1 MGQKG
6 GKRMDNMIFY
16 LKKYTKEIAFGIFF
30 SICLAL
36 SCYSIFRK
44 EDKVE
49 TIENTNL
56 MANVAEEAKEEE
68 PEPLIF
74 HVDIKGAVN
83 SPGVYEVK
91 EGSIISDVIT
101 LAGGFTKDAVED
113 TINLSKKVQDELV
126 IYVYTKNE
134 IKKNNLQ
141 ENQTC
146 SSNNYIITECTEN
159 KVSIITSNENNE
171 NNENNNSSVSSNLI
185 NINLASIEE
194 LTTLPGIGESK
205 AQNIINYREENGYFK
220 TIDEI
225 KNVNGI
231 GEATFDQLKKY
242 ITV

>member
-1 MGQKG
+1 MKFFEN
-6 GKRMDNMIFY
+6 KLIVIAIF
-16 LKKYTKEIAFGIFF
+16 LFLF
-30 SICLAL
+30 ICLISLSLYTIKLSNKNNDILCENNEGIDNNAEVAL
-36 SCYSIFRK
+36 NNEIKKMY
-44 EDKVE
+44 
-49 TIENTNL
+49 
-56 MANVAEEAKEEE
+56 
-68 PEPLIF
+68 
-74 HVDIKGAVN
+74 VDIKGAVKN
-83 SPGVYEVK
+83 PGVYQVNE
-91 EGSIISDVIT
+91 ENIINDVIN
-101 LAGGFTKDAVED
+101 LAGGLLDKAYVEN
-113 TINLSKKVQDELV
+113 INLSKKVQDELV
-126 IYVYTKNE
+126 IYVYTKDE

-171 NNENNNSSVSSNLI
+171 NNENNNSSVSSSLI
-185 NINLASIEE
+185 NINIASIEE

>member
-1 MGQKG
+1 MKFFEN
-6 GKRMDNMIFY
+6 KLII
-16 LKKYTKEIAFGIFF
+16 TTTIAFLLIIL
-30 SICLAL
+30 ICL
-36 SCYSIFRK
+36 SIYSIK
-44 EDKVE
+44 ISNKNND
-49 TIENTNL
+49 ILCENNEGIDNN
-56 MANVAEEAKEEE
+56 AEVALNNEIKKMY
-68 PEPLIF
+68 
-74 HVDIKGAVN
+74 VDIKGAVKN
-83 SPGVYEVK
+83 PGVYQVNE
-91 EGSIISDVIT
+91 ENIINDVIN
-101 LAGGFTKDAVED
+101 LAGGLLDKAYVEN
-113 TINLSKKVQDELV
+113 INLSKKVQDELV
-126 IYVYTKNE
+126 IYVYTKDE

-171 NNENNNSSVSSNLI
+171 NNENNNSSVSSSLI
-185 NINLASIEE
+185 NINIASIEE

-231 GEATFDQLKKY
+231 GESTFDQLKKY

>member
-1 MGQKG
+1 MKFFEN
-6 GKRMDNMIFY
+6 KLII
-16 LKKYTKEIAFGIFF
+16 TTTIAFLLITL
-30 SICLAL
+30 ICLSIYTIKISNKNNDILCENNEGIDNNAEVAL
-36 SCYSIFRK
+36 NNEIKKMY
-44 EDKVE
+44 
-49 TIENTNL
+49 
-56 MANVAEEAKEEE
+56 
-68 PEPLIF
+68 
-74 HVDIKGAVN
+74 VDIKGAVKK
-83 SPGVYEVK
+83 PGVYQVNE
-91 EGSIISDVIT
+91 ENIINDVIN
-101 LAGGFTKDAVED
+101 LAGGLLDKAYVEN
-113 TINLSKKVQDELV
+113 INLSKKVQDELV

-171 NNENNNSSVSSNLI
+171 NNENNNSSVSSSLI
-185 NINLASIEE
+185 NINIASIEE

-220 TIDEI
+220 AIDEI

>member
-1 MGQKG
+1 MKFFEN
-6 GKRMDNMIFY
+6 KLII
-16 LKKYTKEIAFGIFF
+16 TTTIAFLLIIL
-30 SICLAL
+30 ICL
-36 SCYSIFRK
+36 SIYSIK
-44 EDKVE
+44 ISNKNND
-49 TIENTNL
+49 ILCENNEGIDNN
-56 MANVAEEAKEEE
+56 AEVALNNEIKKMY
-68 PEPLIF
+68 
-74 HVDIKGAVN
+74 VDIKGAVKN
-83 SPGVYEVK
+83 PGVYQVNE
-91 EGSIISDVIT
+91 ENIINDVIN
-101 LAGGFTKDAVED
+101 LAGGLLDKAYVEN
-113 TINLSKKVQDELV
+113 INLSKKVQDELV
-126 IYVYTKNE
+126 IYVYTKDE

-171 NNENNNSSVSSNLI
+171 NNENNNSSVSSSLI
-185 NINLASIEE
+185 NINIASIEE

>member
-1 MGQKG
+1 MKFFEN
-6 GKRMDNMIFY
+6 KLII
-16 LKKYTKEIAFGIFF
+16 TTTIAFLLIIL
-30 SICLAL
+30 ICL
-36 SCYSIFRK
+36 SIYSIK
-44 EDKVE
+44 ISNKNNDILCENNEDIDNNAE
-49 TIENTNL
+49 
-56 MANVAEEAKEEE
+56 VALNNEIKKMY
-68 PEPLIF
+68 
-74 HVDIKGAVN
+74 VDIKVAVKN
-83 SPGVYEVK
+83 PGVYQVNE
-91 EGSIISDVIT
+91 ENIINDVIN
-101 LAGGFTKDAVED
+101 LAGGLLDKAYVEN
-113 TINLSKKVQDELV
+113 INLSKKVQDELV
-126 IYVYTKNE
+126 IYVYTKDE

-171 NNENNNSSVSSNLI
+171 NNENNNSSVSSSLI
-185 NINLASIEE
+185 NINIASIEE

>member
-1 MGQKG
+1 MKFFEN
-6 GKRMDNMIFY
+6 KLII
-16 LKKYTKEIAFGIFF
+16 TTTIAFLLIIL
-30 SICLAL
+30 ICL
-36 SCYSIFRK
+36 SIYSIK
-44 EDKVE
+44 ISNKNNDILCENNEDIDNNAE
-49 TIENTNL
+49 
-56 MANVAEEAKEEE
+56 VALNNEIKKMY
-68 PEPLIF
+68 
-74 HVDIKGAVN
+74 VDIKGAVKK
-83 SPGVYEVK
+83 PGVYQVNE
-91 EGSIISDVIT
+91 ENIINDVIN
-101 LAGGFTKDAVED
+101 LAGGLLDKAYVEN
-113 TINLSKKVQDELV
+113 INLSKKVQDELV
-126 IYVYTKNE
+126 IYVYTKDE

-171 NNENNNSSVSSNLI
+171 NTENNNSSVSSSLI
-185 NINLASIEE
+185 NINIASIEE

>member
-1 MGQKG
+1 MKFFEN
-6 GKRMDNMIFY
+6 KLII
-16 LKKYTKEIAFGIFF
+16 TTTIAFLLIIL
-30 SICLAL
+30 ICL
-36 SCYSIFRK
+36 SIYSIK
-44 EDKVE
+44 ISNKNND
-49 TIENTNL
+49 ILCENNEGIDNN
-56 MANVAEEAKEEE
+56 AEVALNNEIKKMY
-68 PEPLIF
+68 
-74 HVDIKGAVN
+74 VDIKGAVKN
-83 SPGVYEVK
+83 PGVYQVNE
-91 EGSIISDVIT
+91 ENIINDVIN
-101 LAGGFTKDAVED
+101 LAGGLLDKAYVEN
-113 TINLSKKVQDELV
+113 INLSKKVQDELV
-126 IYVYTKNE
+126 IYVYTKDE

-171 NNENNNSSVSSNLI
+171 NTENNNSSVSSSLI
-185 NINLASIEE
+185 NINIASIEE

>member
-1 MGQKG
+1 MKFFEN
-6 GKRMDNMIFY
+6 KLIVIAIF
-16 LKKYTKEIAFGIFF
+16 LFLF
-30 SICLAL
+30 ICLISLSLYTIKLSNKNNDILCENNEGIDNNAEVAL
-36 SCYSIFRK
+36 NNEIKKMY
-44 EDKVE
+44 
-49 TIENTNL
+49 
-56 MANVAEEAKEEE
+56 
-68 PEPLIF
+68 
-74 HVDIKGAVN
+74 VDIKGAVKN
-83 SPGVYEVK
+83 PGVYQVNEK
-91 EGSIISDVIT
+91 NIINDVIN
-101 LAGGFTKDAVED
+101 LAGGLLDKAYVEN
-113 TINLSKKVQDELV
+113 INLSKKVQDELV
-126 IYVYTKNE
+126 IYVYTKDE

-171 NNENNNSSVSSNLI
+171 NNENNNSSVSSSLI
-185 NINLASIEE
+185 NINIASIEE

>member
-1 MGQKG
+1 MKFFEN
-6 GKRMDNMIFY
+6 KLII
-16 LKKYTKEIAFGIFF
+16 TTTIAFLLITL
-30 SICLAL
+30 ICL
-36 SCYSIFRK
+36 SIYSIK
-44 EDKVE
+44 ISNKNND
-49 TIENTNL
+49 ILCENNEGIDNN
-56 MANVAEEAKEEE
+56 AEVALNNEIKKMY
-68 PEPLIF
+68 
-74 HVDIKGAVN
+74 VDIKGAVKN
-83 SPGVYEVK
+83 PGVYQVNE
-91 EGSIISDVIT
+91 ENIINDVIN
-101 LAGGFTKDAVED
+101 LAGGLLDKAYVEN
-113 TINLSKKVQDELV
+113 INLSKKVQDELV
-126 IYVYTKNE
+126 IYVYTKDE

-171 NNENNNSSVSSNLI
+171 NTENNNSSVSSSLI
-185 NINLASIEE
+185 NINIASIEE

>member
-1 MGQKG
+1 MKFFEN
-6 GKRMDNMIFY
+6 KLII
-16 LKKYTKEIAFGIFF
+16 TTTIAFLLITL
-30 SICLAL
+30 ICL
-36 SCYSIFRK
+36 SIYSIK
-44 EDKVE
+44 ISNKNND
-49 TIENTNL
+49 ILCENNEGIDNN
-56 MANVAEEAKEEE
+56 AEVALNNEIKKMY
-68 PEPLIF
+68 
-74 HVDIKGAVN
+74 VDIKGAVKK
-83 SPGVYEVK
+83 PGVYQVNE
-91 EGSIISDVIT
+91 ENIINDVINF
-101 LAGGFTKDAVED
+101 AGGLLDKAYVEN
-113 TINLSKKVQDELV
+113 INLSKKVQDELV
-126 IYVYTKNE
+126 IYVYTKDE

-185 NINLASIEE
+185 NINIASIEE